1 LILFLS
7 RWRQQSLAWLVFFVI
22 VVDLIGFG
30 IVIPILPFLSP
41 HLGGGTDDVAFI
53 LVSYS
58 ITAALVAPLWGRL
71 SDRLGRRLILFICL
85 LGGAASH
92 FLLAASNELWMVY
105 LSRAVAGAMAGS
117 LPVATALIADAST
130 PDQRSRAMGL
140 IGRAFGIG
148 LVLGPVIGGVLARSE
163 TDFALPCIVAGVL
176 SASAALLALLLL
188 PKPVSTAALRESEQ
202 TADVAD
208 AVPSMRAMLG
218 HSGVLLFVGQFA
230 LHTCAVSASIYLFP
244 LWVSDGLGWTAHEVG
259 LFFGLVG
266 IVMIVTQGNFLG
278 RMTDRFGNMWVLR
291 AAAIVF
297 SLSLLLSTL
306 ASGALAMGVLGLLT
320 FSAATLCLPVLN
332 TIASHVVP
340 PPWRGQFFGVTA
352 SSASFGRVGGPLIA
366 ATLLTYGDFGLAW
379 FGTSTIV
386 MLVVVWAVLKGSN
399 PVSDL
404 QLEEKPSPNPV
415 GGGL

>member
-1 LILFLS
+1 MTRFLS

-58 ITAALVAPLWGRL
+58 VTAALVAPLWGRL

-92 FLLAASNELWMVY
+92 FLLAASDALWMVY
-105 LSRAVAGAMAGS
+105 LARAVAGAMAGS

-176 SASAALLALLLL
+176 SAGAAVLALVLL
-188 PKPVSTAALRESEQ
+188 PKPAPTSQPQVGESV
-202 TADVAD
+202 AGDVAPL
-208 AVPSMRAMLG
+208 PSLRAMLG
-218 HSGVLLFVGQFA
+218 ASGIGLFVLQFA

-244 LWVSDGLGWTAHEVG
+244 LWVSQGLGWTAHEVG

-266 IVMIVTQGNFLG
+266 VVMIVTQGNFLG
-278 RMTDRFGNMWVLR
+278 RMTDRFGTIWVLR
-291 AAAIVF
+291 AAAAIF
-297 SLSLLLSTL
+297 SLSLLLSAV
-306 ASGALAMGVLGLLT
+306 ASGAFVMGALGLLA

-340 PPWRGQFFGVTA
+340 APWRGQFFGVTA

-366 ATLLTYGDFGLAW
+366 AALLAQGDFGLAW
-379 FGTSTIV
+379 LGTSAIV
-386 MLVVVWAVLKGSN
+386 MLVVSWSILQGS
-399 PVSDL
+399 
-404 QLEEKPSPNPV
+404 KPV
-415 GGGL
+415 GDLELHEQSPDRPLESP

>member
-1 LILFLS
+1 MTRFLS

-41 HLGGGTDDVAFI
+41 LLGGGTDDVAFI

-58 ITAALVAPLWGRL
+58 VMAALVAPLWGRL
-71 SDRLGRRLILFICL
+71 SDLLGRRLILFICL

-92 FLLAASNELWMVY
+92 FLLSASNELWMVY
-105 LSRAVAGAMAGS
+105 LSRALAGAMAGG

-188 PKPVSTAALRESEQ
+188 PKPTPKAAERTND
-202 TADVAD
+202 TADGATA
-208 AVPSMRAMLG
+208 AVPSIRVVVG
-218 HSGVLLFVGQFA
+218 QVDVLLFVGQFA

-244 LWVSDGLGWTAHEVG
+244 LWVSQGLGWTAHEVG

-266 IVMIVTQGNFLG
+266 VVMIVTQGNFLG
-278 RMTDRFGNMWVLR
+278 RMTDRFGTIWVLR
-291 AAAIVF
+291 AA
-297 SLSLLLSTL
+297 T
-306 ASGALAMGVLGLLT
+306 LT
-320 FSAATLCLPVLN
+320 FSASLLVSTVASGAVAMGALGLVAFSSATLCLPVLN
-332 TIASHVVP
+332 TIASHAVP
-340 PPWRGQFFGVTA
+340 ASWRGQFFGVTA
-352 SSASFGRVGGPLIA
+352 SSASVGRVGGPLIA
-366 ATLLTYGDFGLAW
+366 AALLSRGDFALAW
-379 FGTSTIV
+379 FGTSAIV
-386 MLVVVWAVLKGSN
+386 MLVVGWSVLQGTDPAVGIKIDEQTAVAPIRENS
-399 PVSDL
+399 
-404 QLEEKPSPNPV
+404 
-415 GGGL
+415 

>member
-1 LILFLS
+1 MTRFLS
-7 RWRQQSLAWLVFFVI
+7 RWRRQSLAWLVFFVI

-58 ITAALVAPLWGRL
+58 VTAALVAPLWGRL

-92 FLLAASNELWMVY
+92 FLLAASDALWMVY
-105 LSRAVAGAMAGS
+105 LARAVAGAMAGS

-148 LVLGPVIGGVLARSE
+148 LILGPVIGGVLARSE

-176 SASAALLALLLL
+176 SASAAVLALVLL
-188 PKPVSTAALRESEQ
+188 PKPAPTSQPQVGELAAG
-202 TADVAD
+202 DVAPL
-208 AVPSMRAMLG
+208 PSLRAMLG
-218 HSGVLLFVGQFA
+218 ASGVGLFVLQFA

-244 LWVSDGLGWTAHEVG
+244 LWVSQGLGWTAHEVG

-266 IVMIVTQGNFLG
+266 VVMIVTQGNFLG
-278 RMTDRFGNMWVLR
+278 RMTDRFGTIWVLR
-291 AAAIVF
+291 AAAVTF
-297 SLSLLLSTL
+297 SLSLLLSTV
-306 ASGALAMGVLGLLT
+306 ASGALAMGALGLLA

-332 TIASHVVP
+332 TIASHAVP
-340 PPWRGQFFGVTA
+340 APWRGQFFGVTA

-366 ATLLTYGDFGLAW
+366 ATLLAQGDFGLAW
-379 FGTSTIV
+379 LGTSAIV
-386 MLVVVWAVLKGSN
+386 MLVVGWSI
-399 PVSDL
+399 L
-404 QLEEKPSPNPV
+404 QGPDPI
-415 GGGL
+415 GGLQINESSPTSTAGGH

>member
-1 LILFLS
+1 
-7 RWRQQSLAWLVFFVI
+7 LVFFVI

-58 ITAALVAPLWGRL
+58 VTAALVAPLWGRL

-92 FLLAASNELWMVY
+92 FLLAASDALWMVY
-105 LSRAVAGAMAGS
+105 LARAVAGAMAGS

-148 LVLGPVIGGVLARSE
+148 LILGPVIGGVLARSE
-163 TDFALPCIVAGVL
+163 TDFALPCIFAGVL
-176 SASAALLALLLL
+176 SASAAVLALVLL
-188 PKPVSTAALRESEQ
+188 PKPVPTSQPQVGESV
-202 TADVAD
+202 AGDVAPL
-208 AVPSMRAMLG
+208 PSLRAMLG
-218 HSGVLLFVGQFA
+218 ASGVGLFVLQFA

-244 LWVSDGLGWTAHEVG
+244 LWVSQGLGWTAHEVG

-266 IVMIVTQGNFLG
+266 VVMIVTQGNFLG
-278 RMTDRFGNMWVLR
+278 RMTDRFGTIWVLR
-291 AAAIVF
+291 AAAVTF
-297 SLSLLLSTL
+297 SLSLLLSTV
-306 ASGALAMGVLGLLT
+306 ASGALAMGALGLLA

-332 TIASHVVP
+332 TIASHAVP
-340 PPWRGQFFGVTA
+340 APWRGQFFGVTA

-366 ATLLTYGDFGLAW
+366 ATLLAQGDFGLAW
-379 FGTSTIV
+379 LGTSAIV
-386 MLVVVWAVLKGSN
+386 MLVVGWSI
-399 PVSDL
+399 L
-404 QLEEKPSPNPV
+404 QGPGPI
-415 GGGL
+415 GGLQISESSSTSTAGGH

>member
-1 LILFLS
+1 MTRFLS

-58 ITAALVAPLWGRL
+58 VTAALVAPLWGRL
-71 SDRLGRRLILFICL
+71 SDRLGRRLILFVCL

-92 FLLAASNELWMVY
+92 FLLAASNALWMVY
-105 LSRAVAGAMAGS
+105 LARAVAGAMAGS

-176 SASAALLALLLL
+176 SAGAAVLALVLL
-188 PKPVSTAALRESEQ
+188 PKPAPKPAGQVGESGQSE
-202 TADVAD
+202 VAPL
-208 AVPSMRAMLG
+208 PSLRAMLG
-218 HSGVLLFVGQFA
+218 ASGVGLFVLQFA

-244 LWVSDGLGWTAHEVG
+244 LWVSQRLGWTAHEVG

-266 IVMIVTQGNFLG
+266 VVMIVTQGSFLG
-278 RMTDRFGNMWVLR
+278 RMTDRFGTIWVLR
-291 AAAIVF
+291 AAAATF
-297 SLSLLLSTL
+297 SFSLLLSAA
-306 ASGALAMGVLGLLT
+306 ASGAFVMGALGLLA

-340 PPWRGQFFGVTA
+340 APWRGQFFGVTA

-366 ATLLTYGDFGLAW
+366 APLLAHGDFGLAW
-379 FGTSTIV
+379 LGASAIV
-386 MLVVVWAVLKGSN
+386 MLVVGWSILQGS
-399 PVSDL
+399 
-404 QLEEKPSPNPV
+404 KPV
-415 GGGL
+415 GDLELHEQSPHSSLESP

>member
-1 LILFLS
+1 MTRFLS
-7 RWRQQSLAWLVFFVI
+7 RWRRQSLAWLVFFVI

-58 ITAALVAPLWGRL
+58 VTAALVAPLWGRL

-92 FLLAASNELWMVY
+92 FLLAASDALWMVY
-105 LSRAVAGAMAGS
+105 LARAVAGAMAGS

-148 LVLGPVIGGVLARSE
+148 LILGPVIGGVLARSE

-176 SASAALLALLLL
+176 SASAAVLALVLL
-188 PKPVSTAALRESEQ
+188 PKPAPTSQPQVGELAAG
-202 TADVAD
+202 DVAPL
-208 AVPSMRAMLG
+208 PSLRAMLG
-218 HSGVLLFVGQFA
+218 ASGVGLFVLQFA

-244 LWVSDGLGWTAHEVG
+244 LWVSQGLGWTAHEVG

-266 IVMIVTQGNFLG
+266 VVMIVTQGNFLG
-278 RMTDRFGNMWVLR
+278 RMTDRFGTIWVLR
-291 AAAIVF
+291 AAAVTF
-297 SLSLLLSTL
+297 SLSLLLSTV
-306 ASGALAMGVLGLLT
+306 ASGALAMGALGLLA

-332 TIASHVVP
+332 TIASHAVP
-340 PPWRGQFFGVTA
+340 APWRGQFFGVTA

-366 ATLLTYGDFGLAW
+366 ATLLAQGDFGLAW
-379 FGTSTIV
+379 LGTSAIV
-386 MLVVVWAVLKGSN
+386 MLVVGWSM
-399 PVSDL
+399 L
-404 QLEEKPSPNPV
+404 QGPDPI
-415 GGGL
+415 GGLQINESSSTSTAGGH

>member
-1 LILFLS
+1 MTRFLS
-7 RWRQQSLAWLVFFVI
+7 LWRRQSLAWLVFFVI

-58 ITAALVAPLWGRL
+58 VTAALVAPLWGRL

-92 FLLAASNELWMVY
+92 FLLAASDALWMVY
-105 LSRAVAGAMAGS
+105 LARAVAGAMAGS

-148 LVLGPVIGGVLARSE
+148 LILGPVIGGVLARSE
-163 TDFALPCIVAGVL
+163 TDFALPCIFAGVL
-176 SASAALLALLLL
+176 SASAAVLALVLL
-188 PKPVSTAALRESEQ
+188 PKPVPTSQPQVGESV
-202 TADVAD
+202 AGDVAPL
-208 AVPSMRAMLG
+208 PSLRAMLG
-218 HSGVLLFVGQFA
+218 ASGVGLFVLQFA

-244 LWVSDGLGWTAHEVG
+244 LWVSQGLGWTAHEVG

-266 IVMIVTQGNFLG
+266 VVMIVTQGNFLG
-278 RMTDRFGNMWVLR
+278 RMTDRFGTIWVLR
-291 AAAIVF
+291 AAAVTF
-297 SLSLLLSTL
+297 SLSLLLSTV
-306 ASGALAMGVLGLLT
+306 ASGALAMGALGLLA

-332 TIASHVVP
+332 TIASHAVP
-340 PPWRGQFFGVTA
+340 APWRGQFFGVTA

-366 ATLLTYGDFGLAW
+366 ATLLAQGDFGLAW
-379 FGTSTIV
+379 LGTSAIV
-386 MLVVVWAVLKGSN
+386 MLVVGWSI
-399 PVSDL
+399 L
-404 QLEEKPSPNPV
+404 QGPDPI
-415 GGGL
+415 GGLQISESSSTSTAGGH

>member
-1 LILFLS
+1 MTRFLS
-7 RWRQQSLAWLVFFVI
+7 RWRRQSLAWLVFFVI

-58 ITAALVAPLWGRL
+58 VTAALVAPLWGRL

-92 FLLAASNELWMVY
+92 FLLAASDALWMVY
-105 LSRAVAGAMAGS
+105 LARAVAGAMAGS

-148 LVLGPVIGGVLARSE
+148 LILGPVIGGVLARSE

-176 SASAALLALLLL
+176 SASAAVLALVLL
-188 PKPVSTAALRESEQ
+188 PKPAPTSQPQVGESAAG
-202 TADVAD
+202 DVAPL
-208 AVPSMRAMLG
+208 PSLRAMLG
-218 HSGVLLFVGQFA
+218 ASGVGLFVLQFA

-244 LWVSDGLGWTAHEVG
+244 LWVSQGLGWTAHEVG

-266 IVMIVTQGNFLG
+266 VVMIVTQGNFLG
-278 RMTDRFGNMWVLR
+278 RMTDRFGTIWVLR
-291 AAAIVF
+291 AAAVTF
-297 SLSLLLSTL
+297 SLSLLLSTV
-306 ASGALAMGVLGLLT
+306 ASGALAMGALGLLA

-332 TIASHVVP
+332 TIASHAVP
-340 PPWRGQFFGVTA
+340 APWRGQFFGVTA

-366 ATLLTYGDFGLAW
+366 ATLLAQGDFGLAW
-379 FGTSTIV
+379 LGTSAIV
-386 MLVVVWAVLKGSN
+386 MLVVGWSI
-399 PVSDL
+399 L
-404 QLEEKPSPNPV
+404 QGPNPI
-415 GGGL
+415 GGLQISESSSTSTAGGH

>member
-1 LILFLS
+1 LTRFLS
-7 RWRQQSLAWLVFFVI
+7 RWRRQSLAWLVFFVI

-58 ITAALVAPLWGRL
+58 VTAALVAPLWGRL

-92 FLLAASNELWMVY
+92 FLLAASDALWMVY
-105 LSRAVAGAMAGS
+105 LARAVAGAMAGS

-148 LVLGPVIGGVLARSE
+148 LILGPVIGGVLARSE

-176 SASAALLALLLL
+176 SASAAVLALVLL
-188 PKPVSTAALRESEQ
+188 PKPAPTSQAQVGES
-202 TADVAD
+202 VAGEI
-208 AVPSMRAMLG
+208 APLPSLRAMLG
-218 HSGVLLFVGQFA
+218 ASGVGLFVLQFA

-244 LWVSDGLGWTAHEVG
+244 LWVSQGLGWTAHEVG

-266 IVMIVTQGNFLG
+266 VVMIVTQGNFLG
-278 RMTDRFGNMWVLR
+278 RMTDRFGTIWVLR
-291 AAAIVF
+291 AAAVTF
-297 SLSLLLSTL
+297 SLSLLLSTV
-306 ASGALAMGVLGLLT
+306 ASGALAMGALGLLA

-332 TIASHVVP
+332 TIASHAVP
-340 PPWRGQFFGVTA
+340 APWRGQFFGVTA

-366 ATLLTYGDFGLAW
+366 ATLLAQGDFGLAW
-379 FGTSTIV
+379 LGTSAIV
-386 MLVVVWAVLKGSN
+386 MLVVGWSM
-399 PVSDL
+399 L
-404 QLEEKPSPNPV
+404 QGPNPI
-415 GGGL
+415 GGLQINESSSTSTAGGH

>member
-1 LILFLS
+1 
-7 RWRQQSLAWLVFFVI
+7 LVFFVI

-58 ITAALVAPLWGRL
+58 VTAALVAPLWGRL

-92 FLLAASNELWMVY
+92 FLLAASDALWMVY
-105 LSRAVAGAMAGS
+105 LARAVAGAMAGS

-148 LVLGPVIGGVLARSE
+148 LILGPVIGGVLARSE
-163 TDFALPCIVAGVL
+163 TDFALPCIFAGVL
-176 SASAALLALLLL
+176 SASAAVLALVLL
-188 PKPVSTAALRESEQ
+188 PKPVPTSQPQVGESV
-202 TADVAD
+202 AGDVAPL
-208 AVPSMRAMLG
+208 PSLRAMLG
-218 HSGVLLFVGQFA
+218 ASGVGLFVLQFA

-244 LWVSDGLGWTAHEVG
+244 LWVSQGLGWTAHEVG

-266 IVMIVTQGNFLG
+266 VVMIVTQGNFLG
-278 RMTDRFGNMWVLR
+278 RMTDRFGTIWVLR
-291 AAAIVF
+291 AAAVTF
-297 SLSLLLSTL
+297 SLSLLLSTV
-306 ASGALAMGVLGLLT
+306 ASGALAMGALGLLA

-332 TIASHVVP
+332 TIASHAVP
-340 PPWRGQFFGVTA
+340 APWRGQFFGVTA

-366 ATLLTYGDFGLAW
+366 ATLLAQGDFGLAW
-379 FGTSTIV
+379 LGTSAIV
-386 MLVVVWAVLKGSN
+386 MLVVGWSI
-399 PVSDL
+399 L
-404 QLEEKPSPNPV
+404 QGPDPI
-415 GGGL
+415 GGLQISESSSTSTAGGH

>member
-1 LILFLS
+1 MTRFLS
-7 RWRQQSLAWLVFFVI
+7 RWRRQSLAWLVFFVI

-58 ITAALVAPLWGRL
+58 VTAALVAPLWGRL

-92 FLLAASNELWMVY
+92 FLLAASDALWMVY
-105 LSRAVAGAMAGS
+105 LARAVAGAMAGS

-148 LVLGPVIGGVLARSE
+148 LILGPVIGGVLARSE
-163 TDFALPCIVAGVL
+163 TDFALPCIFAGVL
-176 SASAALLALLLL
+176 SASAAVLALVLL
-188 PKPVSTAALRESEQ
+188 PKPVPTSQPQVGESV
-202 TADVAD
+202 AGDVAPL
-208 AVPSMRAMLG
+208 PSLRAMLG
-218 HSGVLLFVGQFA
+218 ASGVGLFVLQFA

-244 LWVSDGLGWTAHEVG
+244 LWVSQGLGWTAHEVG

-266 IVMIVTQGNFLG
+266 VVMIVTQGNFLG
-278 RMTDRFGNMWVLR
+278 RMTDRFGTIWVLR
-291 AAAIVF
+291 AAAVTF
-297 SLSLLLSTL
+297 SLSLLLSTV
-306 ASGALAMGVLGLLT
+306 ASGALAMGALGLLA

-332 TIASHVVP
+332 TIASHAVP
-340 PPWRGQFFGVTA
+340 APWRGQFFGVTA

-366 ATLLTYGDFGLAW
+366 ATLLAQGDFGLAW
-379 FGTSTIV
+379 LGTSAIV
-386 MLVVVWAVLKGSN
+386 MLVVGWSI
-399 PVSDL
+399 L
-404 QLEEKPSPNPV
+404 QGPDPI
-415 GGGL
+415 GGLQISESSSTSTAGGH

>member
-1 LILFLS
+1 LTRFLS
-7 RWRQQSLAWLVFFVI
+7 RWRRQSLAWLVFFVI

-58 ITAALVAPLWGRL
+58 VTAALVAPLWGRL

-92 FLLAASNELWMVY
+92 FLLAASDALWMVY
-105 LSRAVAGAMAGS
+105 LARSVAGAMAGS

-148 LVLGPVIGGVLARSE
+148 LILGPVIGGVLARSE

-176 SASAALLALLLL
+176 SASAAVLALVLL
-188 PKPVSTAALRESEQ
+188 PKPAPTSQPQVGELAAG
-202 TADVAD
+202 DVAPL
-208 AVPSMRAMLG
+208 PSLRAMLG
-218 HSGVLLFVGQFA
+218 ASGVGLFVLQFA

-244 LWVSDGLGWTAHEVG
+244 LWVSQGLGWTAHEVG

-266 IVMIVTQGNFLG
+266 VVMIVTQGNFLG
-278 RMTDRFGNMWVLR
+278 RMTDRFGTIWVLR
-291 AAAIVF
+291 AAAATF
-297 SLSLLLSTL
+297 SLSLLLSTV
-306 ASGALAMGVLGLLT
+306 ASGALAMGALGLLA

-332 TIASHVVP
+332 TIASHAVP
-340 PPWRGQFFGVTA
+340 APWRGQFFGVTA

-366 ATLLTYGDFGLAW
+366 ATLLAQGDFGLAW
-379 FGTSTIV
+379 LGTSAIV
-386 MLVVVWAVLKGSN
+386 MLVVGWSI
-399 PVSDL
+399 L
-404 QLEEKPSPNPV
+404 QGPNPI
-415 GGGL
+415 GGLQINESSSTRTAGGH

>member
-1 LILFLS
+1 MTRFLS
-7 RWRQQSLAWLVFFVI
+7 RWRRQSLAWLVFFVI

-58 ITAALVAPLWGRL
+58 VTAALVAPLWGRL

-92 FLLAASNELWMVY
+92 FLLAASDALWMVY
-105 LSRAVAGAMAGS
+105 LARAVAGAMAGS

-148 LVLGPVIGGVLARSE
+148 LILGPVIGGVLARSE
-163 TDFALPCIVAGVL
+163 TDFALPCIFAGVL
-176 SASAALLALLLL
+176 SASAAVLALVLL
-188 PKPVSTAALRESEQ
+188 PKPVPTSQPQVGESV
-202 TADVAD
+202 AGDVAPL
-208 AVPSMRAMLG
+208 PSLRAMLG
-218 HSGVLLFVGQFA
+218 ASGVGLFVLQFA

-244 LWVSDGLGWTAHEVG
+244 LWVSQGLGWTAHEVG

-266 IVMIVTQGNFLG
+266 VVMIVTQGNFLG
-278 RMTDRFGNMWVLR
+278 RMTDRFGTIWVLR
-291 AAAIVF
+291 AAAVTF
-297 SLSLLLSTL
+297 SLSLLLSTV
-306 ASGALAMGVLGLLT
+306 ASGALAMGALGLLA

-332 TIASHVVP
+332 TIASHAVP
-340 PPWRGQFFGVTA
+340 APWRGQFFGVTA

-366 ATLLTYGDFGLAW
+366 ATLLAQGDFGLAW
-379 FGTSTIV
+379 LGTSAIV
-386 MLVVVWAVLKGSN
+386 MLVVGWSM
-399 PVSDL
+399 L
-404 QLEEKPSPNPV
+404 QGPDPI
-415 GGGL
+415 GGLQISESSSTSTAGGH

>member
-1 LILFLS
+1 MTRFLS
-7 RWRQQSLAWLVFFVI
+7 RWRRQSLAWLVFFVI

-58 ITAALVAPLWGRL
+58 VTAALVAPLWGRL

-92 FLLAASNELWMVY
+92 FLLAASDALWMVY
-105 LSRAVAGAMAGS
+105 LARAVAGAMAGS

-130 PDQRSRAMGL
+130 LDQRSRAMGL

-148 LVLGPVIGGVLARSE
+148 LILGPVIGGVLARSE

-176 SASAALLALLLL
+176 SASAAVLALVLL
-188 PKPVSTAALRESEQ
+188 PKPAPTSQPQVGELAAG
-202 TADVAD
+202 DVTPL
-208 AVPSMRAMLG
+208 PSLRAMLG
-218 HSGVLLFVGQFA
+218 ASGVGLFVLQFA

-244 LWVSDGLGWTAHEVG
+244 LWVSQGLGWTAHEVG

-266 IVMIVTQGNFLG
+266 VVMIVTQGNFLG
-278 RMTDRFGNMWVLR
+278 RMTDRFGTIWVLR
-291 AAAIVF
+291 AAAVTF
-297 SLSLLLSTL
+297 SLSLLLSTV
-306 ASGALAMGVLGLLT
+306 ASGALAMGALGLLA

-332 TIASHVVP
+332 TIASHAVP
-340 PPWRGQFFGVTA
+340 APWRGQFFGVTA

-366 ATLLTYGDFGLAW
+366 ATLLAQGDFGLAW
-379 FGTSTIV
+379 LGTSAIV
-386 MLVVVWAVLKGSN
+386 MLVVGWSM
-399 PVSDL
+399 L
-404 QLEEKPSPNPV
+404 QGPNPI
-415 GGGL
+415 GGLQINESSSTSTAGGH

>member
-1 LILFLS
+1 MTRLLS

-58 ITAALVAPLWGRL
+58 VMAALVAPLWGRL

-85 LGGAASH
+85 LGGAVSH

-163 TDFALPCIVAGVL
+163 TDFTLPCLVAGVL
-176 SASAALLALLLL
+176 SASAAVLALLLL
-188 PKPVSTAALRESEQ
+188 PKPTPKAADR
-202 TADVAD
+202 ANAD
-208 AVPSMRAMLG
+208 ADGASAPVPPIRMMMGQR
-218 HSGVLLFVGQFA
+218 GVLLFVSQFA

-244 LWVSDGLGWTAHEVG
+244 LWMSQGLGWTAREVG

-266 IVMIVTQGNFLG
+266 VVMIMTQGNFLG
-278 RMTDRFGNMWVLR
+278 RMTDRFGTIWVLR
-291 AAAIVF
+291 AA
-297 SLSLLLSTL
+297 T
-306 ASGALAMGVLGLLT
+306 
-320 FSAATLCLPVLN
+320 
-332 TIASHVVP
+332 
-340 PPWRGQFFGVTA
+340 
-352 SSASFGRVGGPLIA
+352 
-366 ATLLTYGDFGLAW
+366 
-379 FGTSTIV
+379 
-386 MLVVVWAVLKGSN
+386 
-399 PVSDL
+399 
-404 QLEEKPSPNPV
+404 
-415 GGGL
+415 

>member
-1 LILFLS
+1 LTRFLS
-7 RWRQQSLAWLVFFVI
+7 RWRRQSLAWLVFFVI

-58 ITAALVAPLWGRL
+58 VTAALVAPLWGRL

-92 FLLAASNELWMVY
+92 FLLAASDALWMVY
-105 LSRAVAGAMAGS
+105 LARAVAGAMAGS

-148 LVLGPVIGGVLARSE
+148 LILGPVIGGVLARSE
-163 TDFALPCIVAGVL
+163 TDFALPCIFAGVL
-176 SASAALLALLLL
+176 SASAAVLALVLL
-188 PKPVSTAALRESEQ
+188 PKPVPTSQPQVGESV
-202 TADVAD
+202 AGDVAPL
-208 AVPSMRAMLG
+208 PSLRAMLG
-218 HSGVLLFVGQFA
+218 ASGVGLFVLQFA

-244 LWVSDGLGWTAHEVG
+244 LWVSQGLGWTAHEVG

-266 IVMIVTQGNFLG
+266 VVMIVTQGNFLG
-278 RMTDRFGNMWVLR
+278 RMTDRFGTIWVLR
-291 AAAIVF
+291 AAAVTF
-297 SLSLLLSTL
+297 SLSLLLSTV
-306 ASGALAMGVLGLLT
+306 ASGALAMGALGLLA

-332 TIASHVVP
+332 TIASHAVP
-340 PPWRGQFFGVTA
+340 APWRGQFFGVTA

-366 ATLLTYGDFGLAW
+366 ATLLAQGDFGLAW
-379 FGTSTIV
+379 LGTSAIV
-386 MLVVVWAVLKGSN
+386 MLVVGWSI
-399 PVSDL
+399 L
-404 QLEEKPSPNPV
+404 QGPDPI
-415 GGGL
+415 GGLQISESSSTSTAGGH

>member
-1 LILFLS
+1 MTRFLS
-7 RWRQQSLAWLVFFVI
+7 RWRRQSLAWLVFFVI

-58 ITAALVAPLWGRL
+58 VTAALVAPLWGRL

-92 FLLAASNELWMVY
+92 FLLAASDALWMVY
-105 LSRAVAGAMAGS
+105 LARAVAGAMAGS

-148 LVLGPVIGGVLARSE
+148 LILGPVIGGVLARSE

-176 SASAALLALLLL
+176 SASAAVLALVLL
-188 PKPVSTAALRESEQ
+188 PKPAPTSQPQVGELAAG
-202 TADVAD
+202 DVAPL
-208 AVPSMRAMLG
+208 PSLRAMLG
-218 HSGVLLFVGQFA
+218 ASGVGLFVLQFA

-244 LWVSDGLGWTAHEVG
+244 LWVSQGLGWTAHEVG

-266 IVMIVTQGNFLG
+266 VVMIVTQGNFLG
-278 RMTDRFGNMWVLR
+278 RMTDRFGTIWVLR
-291 AAAIVF
+291 AAAVTF
-297 SLSLLLSTL
+297 SLSLLLSTV
-306 ASGALAMGVLGLLT
+306 ASGALAMGALGLLA

-332 TIASHVVP
+332 TIASHAVP
-340 PPWRGQFFGVTA
+340 APWRGQFFGVTA

-366 ATLLTYGDFGLAW
+366 ATLLAQGDFGLAW
-379 FGTSTIV
+379 LGTSAIV
-386 MLVVVWAVLKGSN
+386 MLVVGWSM
-399 PVSDL
+399 L
-404 QLEEKPSPNPV
+404 QGPNPI
-415 GGGL
+415 GGLQINESSSTSTAGGH

>member
-1 LILFLS
+1 MTRFLS

-58 ITAALVAPLWGRL
+58 VMAALVAPLWGRL
-71 SDRLGRRLILFICL
+71 SDQLGRRLILFICL

-176 SASAALLALLLL
+176 SASAAVLALLLL
-188 PKPVSTAALRESEQ
+188 PKPPPKTTPRARES
-202 TADVAD
+202 TGGVA
-208 AVPSMRAMLG
+208 ATMPSARTMLG
-218 HSGVLLFVGQFA
+218 DTGVLLFVGQFA

-244 LWVSDGLGWTAHEVG
+244 LWTSQGLGWMAHEVG

-266 IVMIVTQGNFLG
+266 VVMIMTQGNFLG
-278 RMTDRFGNMWVLR
+278 RMTDRFGTIWVLR
-291 AAAIVF
+291 AATLTF
-297 SLSLLLSTL
+297 SASLALSAV
-306 ASGALAMGVLGLLT
+306 ASGALAMGALGLLA
-320 FSAATLCLPVLN
+320 FSSATLCLPVLN
-332 TIASHVVP
+332 TIASHAVP
-340 PPWRGQFFGVTA
+340 APWRGQFFGVTA

-366 ATLLTYGDFGLAW
+366 AMLLARGDFALAW
-379 FGTSTIV
+379 LGTSAIV
-386 MLVVVWAVLKGSN
+386 MLVVGWSVLQGAN
-399 PVSDL
+399 PV
-404 QLEEKPSPNPV
+404 V
-415 GGGL
+415 GKQISEQPDVATIRGNS

>member
-1 LILFLS
+1 MTRFLS
-7 RWRQQSLAWLVFFVI
+7 RWRRQSLAWLVFFVI

-58 ITAALVAPLWGRL
+58 VTAALVAPLWGRL

-92 FLLAASNELWMVY
+92 FLLAASDALWMVY
-105 LSRAVAGAMAGS
+105 LARAVAGAMAGS

-148 LVLGPVIGGVLARSE
+148 LILGPVIGGVLARSE

-176 SASAALLALLLL
+176 SASAAVLALVLL
-188 PKPVSTAALRESEQ
+188 PKPAPTSQPQVGELAAG
-202 TADVAD
+202 DVAPL
-208 AVPSMRAMLG
+208 PSLRAMLG
-218 HSGVLLFVGQFA
+218 ASGVGLFVLQFA

-244 LWVSDGLGWTAHEVG
+244 LWVSQGLGWTAHEVG

-266 IVMIVTQGNFLG
+266 VVMIVTQGNFLG
-278 RMTDRFGNMWVLR
+278 RMTDRFGTIWVLR
-291 AAAIVF
+291 AAAVTF
-297 SLSLLLSTL
+297 SLSLLLSTV
-306 ASGALAMGVLGLLT
+306 ASGALAMGALGLLA

-332 TIASHVVP
+332 TIASHAVP
-340 PPWRGQFFGVTA
+340 APWRGQFFGVTA

-366 ATLLTYGDFGLAW
+366 ATLLAQGDFGLAW
-379 FGTSTIV
+379 LGTSAIV
-386 MLVVVWAVLKGSN
+386 MLVVGWSI
-399 PVSDL
+399 L
-404 QLEEKPSPNPV
+404 QGPDPI
-415 GGGL
+415 GGLQISESSSTSTAGGH

>member
-1 LILFLS
+1 MTRFLS
-7 RWRQQSLAWLVFFVI
+7 RWRRQSLAWLVFFVI

-58 ITAALVAPLWGRL
+58 VTAALVAPLWGRL

-92 FLLAASNELWMVY
+92 FLLAASDALWMVY
-105 LSRAVAGAMAGS
+105 LARAVAGAMAGS

-148 LVLGPVIGGVLARSE
+148 LILGPVIGGVLARSE
-163 TDFALPCIVAGVL
+163 TDFALPCIFAGVL
-176 SASAALLALLLL
+176 SASAAVLALVLL
-188 PKPVSTAALRESEQ
+188 PKPVPTSQPQVGESV
-202 TADVAD
+202 AGDVAPL
-208 AVPSMRAMLG
+208 PSLRAMLG
-218 HSGVLLFVGQFA
+218 ASGVGLFVLQFA

-244 LWVSDGLGWTAHEVG
+244 LWVSQGLGWTAHEVG

-266 IVMIVTQGNFLG
+266 VVMIVTQGNFLG
-278 RMTDRFGNMWVLR
+278 RMTDRFGTIWVLR
-291 AAAIVF
+291 AAAVTF
-297 SLSLLLSTL
+297 SLSLLLSTV
-306 ASGALAMGVLGLLT
+306 ASGALAMGALGLLA

-332 TIASHVVP
+332 TIASHAVP
-340 PPWRGQFFGVTA
+340 APWRGQFFGVTA

-366 ATLLTYGDFGLAW
+366 ATLLAQGDFGLAW
-379 FGTSTIV
+379 LGTSAIV
-386 MLVVVWAVLKGSN
+386 MLVVGWSM
-399 PVSDL
+399 L
-404 QLEEKPSPNPV
+404 QGPDPI
-415 GGGL
+415 GGLQISDSSSTSTAGGH